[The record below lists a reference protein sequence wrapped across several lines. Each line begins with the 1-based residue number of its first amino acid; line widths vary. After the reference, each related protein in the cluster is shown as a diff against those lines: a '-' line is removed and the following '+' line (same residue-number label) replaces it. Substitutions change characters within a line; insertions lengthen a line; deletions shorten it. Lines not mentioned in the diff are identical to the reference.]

1 MARDVAYEEEK
12 KGSNQSPEHQNE
24 ELKDDLDLQA

>member
-12 KGSNQSPEHQNE
+12 KGSNLLPEHPNE
-24 ELKDDLDLQA
+24 ELKDDLD